1 MKFIAV
7 LCLGKKVF
15 TSLDLKDPQAYIR
28 IPLCCQRLK
37 GFSELTSSNEV
48 PIKIRTVD
56 LIFALKGAL
65 NHAFDRL
72 YLEYQFDGFE
82 VNEE

>member
-7 LCLGKKVF
+7 LCFGDKVL
-15 TSLDLKDPQAYIR
+15 TSSELKNPQAYIHV
-28 IPLCCQRLK
+28 PLCCQRLK
-37 GFSELTSSNEV
+37 GLIGSTGFNKA
-48 PIKIRTVD
+48 PIKVKTVD

-65 NHAFDRL
+65 NHTFDRL